1 MPTFTKALD
10 DPDLRK
16 RLIDEYREFESS
28 NPVEQLGRPFTGKE
42 FTPGQLYD
50 SGPRLVEVQKTLE
63 EVTAKADRSNAD
75 PLYQQARRECG
86 GYDTCVTE
94 RTNKLRQQNAKAITE
109 STKKAKQSNADP
121 LYQQARQERGGY
133 DTCVTERT
141 SKLRAQKKTAST
153 TTATP
158 AEQHKRPQ
166 KKTQT
171 PDYRGKGGVRASA
184 D

>member
-1 MPTFTKALD
+1 LPTFTKALD

-75 PLYQQARRECG
+75 PLYQQAR
-86 GYDTCVTE
+86 
-94 RTNKLRQQNAKAITE
+94 
-109 STKKAKQSNADP
+109 
-121 LYQQARQERGGY
+121 QERGGY